1 MKGLGQGSSYL
12 SWRQTASPLPEL
24 FKAQIAGPHS
34 QSFLIQSVWVG
45 PRICISAQ
53 LRRENT
59 LRTTGLG
66 CHSCLGD

>member
-1 MKGLGQGSSYL
+1 MLEQ
-12 SWRQTASPLPEL
+12 ASESPQEL

-53 LRRENT
+53 LLRENT
-59 LRTTGLG
+59 LQTTGLG
-66 CHSCLGD
+66 CNSCLGD